1 VGIQAVRHQRDPEGL
16 RKLAGNP
23 PEKWDPVWSG
33 TTFRYLGNAPSRQG
47 LIFMFGYGL
56 ERGQRQVDSDA
67 PFLHR
72 YLGIGDWRIGLDAE
86 IGLVACVPVRHLL
99 VAGFDGMLRS
109 AMRADSPFRPD
120 DAFKPLYGYLLVWKH
135 CEKINMRKPFAVV
148 TDGFFGDLHGHFP
161 YFNDES

>member
-1 VGIQAVRHQRDPEGL
+1 MPVSIAAAFRSMYKVEPTPQCPGLGSGKSLVQYSGPVGIQAVRHQRDPEGL

-86 IGLVACVPVRHLL
+86 I
-99 VAGFDGMLRS
+99 
-109 AMRADSPFRPD
+109 
-120 DAFKPLYGYLLVWKH
+120 DAFKPL
-135 CEKINMRKPFAVV
+135 
-148 TDGFFGDLHGHFP
+148 
-161 YFNDES
+161 